1 MKKSFFVMALCLLFI
16 SCGKQKFTGE
26 AVGHGVRID
35 AVWMVDRACGP
46 KDVPANYTAL
56 GSMKNVSDSKV
67 YVEQYRSNGRFG
79 IELFQAFGLDPGKET
94 SVSVMK
100 ADMFKLMDAELH
112 PLGIIRFRTWRGDE
126 KPGLGAQK
134 KRGLSSTENLLHQ
147 QNVTGIGTWQSSQ

>member
-1 MKKSFFVMALCLLFI
+1 MRKFLYLLLVCFLFI
-16 SCGKQKFTGE
+16 SCGKQKWTGE

-56 GSMKNVSDSKV
+56 GSMKNLSDSKV
-67 YVEQYRSNGRFG
+67 YAEQYRSNGRFG
-79 IELFQAFGLDPGKET
+79 IELFQAFGLDPGKEK

-100 ADMFKLMDAELH
+100 SDMFKILDDELH
-112 PLGIIRFRTWRGDE
+112 PLGIIRFRTWRGDK

-134 KRGLSSTENLLHQ
+134 KG
-147 QNVTGIGTWQSSQ
+147 